1 MKHLKNHWTSKAIH
15 SPITFTLRFCVWSAM
30 RKIYV
35 FVLFCFFVEKFW
47 RNQWKTVILEILGN
61 MDWIKQ
67 LVPWTLCSLIS
78 IHVYETLDM
87 FWKVTISASFK
98 KMYVPKLSEGHLVFN
113 LMNNLETNLHR
124 IFLKVTISFDIFFKH
139 FGMTLLTFWT
149 YR

>member
-98 KMYVPKLSEGHLVFN
+98 KMYFPKISEGHLGFN
-113 LMNNLETNLHR
+113 LIRDKFTL
-124 IFLKVTISFDIFFKH
+124 DIFKSDHIIWHIFQ
-139 FGMTLLTFWT
+139 TFRNDT
-149 YR
+149 FNFLNIPVEG